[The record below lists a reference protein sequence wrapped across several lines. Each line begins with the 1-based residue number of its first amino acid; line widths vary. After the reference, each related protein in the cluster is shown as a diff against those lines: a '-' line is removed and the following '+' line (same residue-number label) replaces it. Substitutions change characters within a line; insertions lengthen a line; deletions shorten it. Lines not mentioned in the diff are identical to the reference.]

1 MARKKWEDM
10 STNDLDALYDKC
22 KDYYYENEKLLD
34 GNTIKF
40 RIKKLFDLYEH
51 RRISEQSAERP

>member
-22 KDYYYENEKLLD
+22 KDYDDENEKWLD

-40 RIKKLFDLYEH
+40 GIKQLFDLYEY
-51 RRISEQSAERP
+51 

>member
-22 KDYYYENEKLLD
+22 KDYDDENKNGSMETPS
-34 GNTIKF
+34 N
-40 RIKKLFDLYEH
+40 
-51 RRISEQSAERP
+51 SE